1 MDITLSKAQQ
11 DFVKEARRFLKKE
24 CTKEFIDE
32 MYESETGYT
41 DELWSKLIG
50 VDWMAMT
57 IPEKYDGM
65 GMDLLDMALILEETG
80 RALMPGPFFS
90 TVLCAAEAVKIAGTE
105 KQKDAYLKKIA
116 NGEIKGTLAVYEPD
130 SGLNPDYI
138 QMEAAPQGDGY
149 KLNGTKL
156 MVPDAHVA
164 DFIIC
169 AARTGPEKAPEEGVT
184 LFIIDPGAD
193 GVRVSLLPTMD
204 AVRKYCE
211 VELTDVAV
219 GPDQVLGAVNDGSS
233 FFKAVQ
239 RANVGLAA
247 ESVGAAQWAMEA
259 AVDYAKIRIQFD
271 QPIGSFQAIKHKC
284 AEMFKNVES
293 ARSLLYYAAWAQDHE
308 DDDTAAAVAASA
320 AKAYCT
326 EAFNKVVCDTVQ
338 VMGGAGFIWENEVHF
353 YLKRAKANQMV
364 MGDPNYHREKVL
376 RLLSY

>member
-1 MDITLSKAQQ
+1 
-11 DFVKEARRFLKKE
+11 
-24 CTKEFIDE
+24 
-32 MYESETGYT
+32 
-41 DELWSKLIG
+41 
-50 VDWMAMT
+50 
-57 IPEKYDGM
+57 
-65 GMDLLDMALILEETG
+65 
-80 RALMPGPFFS
+80 
-90 TVLCAAEAVKIAGTE
+90 
-105 KQKDAYLKKIA
+105 
-116 NGEIKGTLAVYEPD
+116 
-130 SGLNPDYI
+130 
-138 QMEAAPQGDGY
+138 
-149 KLNGTKL
+149 
-156 MVPDAHVA
+156 
-164 DFIIC
+164 
-169 AARTGPEKAPEEGVT
+169 
-184 LFIIDPGAD
+184 
-193 GVRVSLLPTMD
+193 MD